1 MSKREF
7 TLANE
12 YQYDRSSPPRWIL
25 SHIMR
30 YWYLPAI
37 MIVTTLATN
46 SVMSYGSLL
55 VGRAFTWITE
65 DQPVLRSLG
74 VIAGTLAGI
83 RAAGGLLNLA
93 RVWSLEWLAQ
103 ILERDCRD
111 ELYVSLLGKSL
122 TFHGRQRVGDIMARA
137 TNDVRNVNLLSSP
150 GLSQTFE
157 AIAGIVVPI
166 VTIATLRL
174 ELVLVPSLFILF
186 LVITARSYNRKL
198 NPISDALRGQFGEL
212 NAGLEEALSGI
223 EVVKAY
229 AQEKEE
235 LRKFGENATK
245 FRDLFV
251 KRAIIQAK
259 YYPLL
264 VFSIAFALALVHAAI
279 VFSRNDGF
287 GVGEL
292 VSFMGLMGLLRTPT
306 FFSLWSF
313 SMIQMGIASAERIL
327 EILNTET
334 ELDENESGVSKP
346 IDGEVVFEHVTF
358 GYNASAPVLKDI
370 SFRAAPGETVAIVGQ
385 TGSGKT
391 TLTRLINRVYDVN
404 AGRVLVDGVDVRDWS
419 LESLRSQISAIEQD
433 IFLFSRPVGENIAF
447 GSGQHA
453 GQDEI
458 ERSAREAQ
466 ADSFIRALPE
476 GYKTEIGERGVTLSG
491 GQRQRVAIARAFLAN
506 PRILVLDD
514 STSAIDSATEDE
526 IQRAMHRV
534 KAGRTTFLITH
545 RLSQIRWADR
555 ILVLRRG
562 ELVDQGTHEELV
574 TRCDAYRKIFDLYEQ
589 RDRKA
594 QSPGS
599 EGPLTAAPDLQA
611 I

>member
-1 MSKREF
+1 
-7 TLANE
+7 
-12 YQYDRSSPPRWIL
+12 
-25 SHIMR
+25 
-30 YWYLPAI
+30 
-37 MIVTTLATN
+37 
-46 SVMSYGSLL
+46 
-55 VGRAFTWITE
+55 
-65 DQPVLRSLG
+65 VLRSLG